1 MGLNMDF
8 KDLIIPQINVNDNK
22 VTIESLRFSDLDFVN
37 EGDVLYTVSTSKS
50 IDDYHVDFSGF
61 IVFFVKDGDELEIG
75 KSAGMIFRNKEDAI
89 AKLNEI
95 KTSSQASSVNASKK
109 ALDYAASL
117 NFDITLIK
125 KDGIIK
131 VQDIDDYIANNK

>member
-1 MGLNMDF
+1 MDF

-22 VTIESLRFSDLDFVN
+22 VTIESLRFADLDFVN

-50 IDDYHVDFSGF
+50 IDDYHVDFAGY

-75 KSAGMIFRNKEDAI
+75 KSAGIIFRKKEEAV
-89 AKLNEI
+89 AKLSEI
-95 KTSSQASSVNASKK
+95 KAASQTSSVNASRK
-109 ALDYAASL
+109 ALDYASSL

-125 KDGIIK
+125 KEGIIK

>member
-1 MGLNMDF
+1 MDF
-8 KDLIIPQINVNDNK
+8 KDLVIPQINVNDNK
-22 VTIESLRFSDLDFVN
+22 VTIESIRFSDLDFVN
-37 EGDVLYTVSTSKS
+37 EGDVIYTVSTSKS
-50 IDDYHVDFSGF
+50 IDDYHVDFAGY

-75 KSAGMIFRNKEDAI
+75 KSAGKIFRNKEDAI

-95 KTSSQASSVNASKK
+95 ASGPQTSSVNASKK

-125 KDGIIK
+125 KNGIIK
-131 VQDIDDYIANNK
+131 VQDIDNFIANKN